1 MSGPGSWGQRAH
13 RVPHR
18 SYDAVVIG
26 AGMAGLTAATRLAQ
40 AGRTV
45 LVLEKNTWVGGYAHG
60 FSQDGFHWDH
70 GGHIFLAYR
79 LGAQAREVFERLRL
93 DEAVE
98 MRPIRQNY
106 RCVFPDDA
114 LTIPDDLASAA
125 EAFTERFP
133 AEGEGIRRVLATME
147 AMIGQVDRYVPAFR
161 VSDGRRRLID
171 PVLEQV
177 QRPLLGSTMGAL
189 AAKLP
194 LPGRALL
201 RYQRRTLADL
211 LDDNLRDPR
220 LKAYFSML
228 SAGIGTGPRTL
239 SAVIAGVFFIHAL
252 RTMWLPLGGFN
263 RLALRTAELCERY
276 GGEVRTGCEVTRLLV
291 EDGRVTGVETGEGDL
306 IRAKVVISASDAR
319 RTLLEMLEPGMV
331 PQRLRECL
339 PKLALTPSIFQV
351 HLGVNLDLAPYRD
364 RLERLNFVY
373 PHDDIERAMGHFAA
387 GDYRQAAYFAYVAT
401 LHQREMAPLGGH
413 SLKLEAYTTLESAGI
428 DWKRDADDI
437 ADSFIVRT
445 ERLIPGLSRRIV
457 TRAIRTPEDLA
468 ADTGNSQG
476 AFAGWAFTPEL
487 VSRARPPQR
496 RVAPGLYLA
505 GHWTT
510 PAAGVPWVMLSGFN
524 TANAVLVE
532 LAGQGSAS
540 IPGQA
545 RPEVSR

>member
-1 MSGPGSWGQRAH
+1 MI
-13 RVPHR
+13 
-18 SYDAVVIG
+18 VVG

-40 AGRTV
+40 AGRSV

-79 LGAQAREVFERLRL
+79 LGAQAREVFGRLHL
-93 DEAVE
+93 DDVVE

-114 LTIPDDLASAA
+114 LTIPDDLAGAA
-125 EAFTERFP
+125 QAFTERFP
-133 AEGEGIRRVLATME
+133 AEGEGIRRVLLTME
-147 AMIGQVDRYVPAFR
+147 AMIEQVDRYVPAFR
-161 VSDGRRRLID
+161 VSDGRRRLVD

-177 QRPLLGSTMGAL
+177 QRPLLGKAMGRV
-189 AAKLP
+189 AAKVP

-228 SAGIGTGPRTL
+228 SAGIGTGPRSL
-239 SAVIAGVFFIHAL
+239 SAVIAGVFFLHAL

-263 RLALRTAELCERY
+263 RLALRTAELCARY

-291 EDGRVTGVETGEGDL
+291 EDGSVTGVETGERDL
-306 IRAKVVISASDAR
+306 IRAKAVVSACDAR
-319 RTLLEMLEPGMV
+319 RTLLEMLEPGLL
-331 PQRLRECL
+331 PQRLRDSL
-339 PKLALTPSIFQV
+339 PTLALTPSIFQV

-373 PHDDIERAMGHFAA
+373 PHDDIQRGMEHFPA
-387 GDYRQAAYFAYVAT
+387 GDYHKAAYFAYVAT
-401 LHQREMAPLGGH
+401 LHQRELAPIGGH
-413 SLKLEAYTTLESAGI
+413 SIKLESYTTLDAAGI

-437 ADSFIVRT
+437 ADSFVART
-445 ERLIPGLSRRIV
+445 ESLIPGLSRRIV

-468 ADTGNSQG
+468 ADTGNAQG

-487 VSRARPPQR
+487 LSRSRPRQR

-524 TANAVLVE
+524 TANAVLLE
-532 LAGQGSAS
+532 LAGRKPSTTPSQG
-540 IPGQA
+540 G
-545 RPEVSR
+545 